1 MILFRGGR
9 VVDPSEGLDGLLDVL
24 IDRGRIKAVGPR
36 LGAAAERIVDAAGLL
51 IVPGLI
57 DMHVHL
63 REPGFEAKE
72 TILTGARAAV
82 RGGFTTVCAMP
93 NTRPVNDRRE
103 TTERIL
109 TEARRAGLAN
119 VLPIAAVTLGSA
131 GRELTDMA
139 DLVAAGAAAFSDDG
153 RPVADSRTM
162 RRALEA
168 AAAAGSLI
176 IDHCED
182 LPLAEGGV
190 INEGRASAS
199 LGLPG
204 IPAASEDIAV
214 ARDIILAE
222 ALGVRVHIAHLSTA
236 GAVRMVGEA
245 KSRGVRVSAEA
256 TPHHL
261 LLTDE
266 ALGTRD
272 TNFKMNP
279 PLRSAADGAAL
290 VEGLRTGALDAI
302 ATDHAPH
309 TAEEKTRAF
318 EAAPFGIVGLETA
331 VSLVFDRLVRPGTIS
346 LPRFVELMSAGPAR
360 ILGLARKG
368 RLAVGNDADL
378 TLIDPDL
385 SVTVD
390 KRAFESKGRN
400 TPFDGWALRG
410 GPVMTVVGGRIVYP
424 FEGPGPEGRP

>member
-1 MILFRGGR
+1 VILFRGGR

-24 IDRGRIKAVGPR
+24 VDGGRIAAVGAR
-36 LGAAAERIVDAAGLL
+36 LGAAAERVVDASGLL

-72 TILTGARAAV
+72 TVLTGARAAV

-103 TTERIL
+103 TTERVL
-109 TEARRAGLAN
+109 AAAARAGLAN

-131 GRELTDMA
+131 GRELVDMA

-182 LPLAEGGV
+182 LPLAEGGL
-190 INEGRASAS
+190 INEGRASAR

-204 IPAASEDIAV
+204 IPPASEDIAV

-222 ALGVRVHIAHLSTA
+222 ALGTRVHIAHISTA
-236 GAVRMVGEA
+236 GAIRMVGEA
-245 KSRGVRVSAEA
+245 KARGVRVTAEA

-261 LLTDE
+261 FLTDE
-266 ALGTRD
+266 ALVTRD
-272 TNFKMNP
+272 TDLKMNP
-279 PLRSAADGAAL
+279 PLRSAVDAAAL
-290 VEGLRTGALDAI
+290 VEGLRTGAVDVI

-309 TAEEKTRAF
+309 TAEEKARPF

-331 VSLVFDRLVRPGTIS
+331 VSLVLDRLVRPGTIS
-346 LPRFVELMSAGPAR
+346 LARFVELMSAGPAR
-360 ILGLARKG
+360 VLGLARKG
-368 RLAVGNDADL
+368 RLAVGSDADL

-385 SVTVD
+385 AVTVD
-390 KRAFESKGRN
+390 KNAFESKGRN

-424 FEGPGPEGRP
+424 FEGSGPAGRP

>member
-1 MILFRGGR
+1 MILLRGGR

-24 IDRGRIKAVGPR
+24 IDRGRIAAVGAR
-36 LGAAAERIVDAAGLL
+36 LDAAAERTIDAAGLL

-109 TEARRAGLAN
+109 AEAGRAGLAN

-131 GRELTDMA
+131 GRELVDMA
-139 DLVAAGAAAFSDDG
+139 DLVAAGAVAFSDDG
-153 RPVADSRTM
+153 RPVADSRMM

-190 INEGRASAS
+190 INEGRASAR

-204 IPAASEDIAV
+204 IPPAAEDIAV

-222 ALGVRVHIAHLSTA
+222 ALGARVHIAHISTA
-236 GAVRMVGEA
+236 GAIRMVGEA
-245 KSRGVRVSAEA
+245 KARGVRVSAEA

-279 PLRSAADGAAL
+279 PLRSASDAAAL
-290 VEGLRTGALDAI
+290 VEGLRTGRGGR
-302 ATDHAPH
+302 HRHRPRPPH
-309 TAEEKTRAF
+309 GRGK
-318 EAAPFGIVGLETA
+318 
-331 VSLVFDRLVRPGTIS
+331 S
-346 LPRFVELMSAGPAR
+346 PR
-360 ILGLARKG
+360 
-368 RLAVGNDADL
+368 
-378 TLIDPDL
+378 
-385 SVTVD
+385 
-390 KRAFESKGRN
+390 
-400 TPFDGWALRG
+400 LRG
-410 GPVMTVVGGRIVYP
+410 GPVRHRRPRDGGLPRPRPPRQAGDDLARP
-424 FEGPGPEGRP
+424 FRRAHVRRAGPHPRSGAERAASPSGATPT